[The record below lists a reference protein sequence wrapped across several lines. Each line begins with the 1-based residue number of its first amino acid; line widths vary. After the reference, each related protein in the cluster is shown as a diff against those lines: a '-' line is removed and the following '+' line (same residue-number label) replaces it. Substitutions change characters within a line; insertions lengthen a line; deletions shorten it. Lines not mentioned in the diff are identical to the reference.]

1 MGDVKHVNMSAYSDR
16 GIDIL
21 LETLLELMVP
31 SDGNDD
37 EFVARERHL
46 NSLRRTFEIL
56 RNVSFDLLISSPE
69 LVAEEYRQACHELDL
84 ISGKYTTEDLLGD
97 IFSRFCI
104 GK

>member
-46 NSLRRTFEIL
+46 NSLRK
-56 RNVSFDLLISSPE
+56 DL
-69 LVAEEYRQACHELDL
+69 
-84 ISGKYTTEDLLGD
+84 
-97 IFSRFCI
+97 
-104 GK
+104 